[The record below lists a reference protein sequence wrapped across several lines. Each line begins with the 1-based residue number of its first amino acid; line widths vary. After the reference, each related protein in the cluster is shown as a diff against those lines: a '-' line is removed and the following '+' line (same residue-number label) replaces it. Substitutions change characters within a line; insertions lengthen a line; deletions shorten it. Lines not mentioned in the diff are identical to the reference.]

1 LYTHTFGVAC
11 VSKILT
17 CMRAYILCIHIL
29 MYTDR
34 FVRIHIEAYRERET
48 TEAEETY
55 LHAHLYT

>member
-1 LYTHTFGVAC
+1 
-11 VSKILT
+11 
-17 CMRAYILCIHIL
+17 